1 MNPRFFN
8 LKVLIF
14 VMTVN
19 IDKVV
24 DEINKDDVSEILIIN
39 CSPNNRAITF
49 LIKLTTG
56 FYLIPCQI
64 IYKLDKE
71 TVGIELYKVNYY
83 TTHKKLFSIYR
94 IKKYIKE
101 QNLRFVIITNDMFDS
116 LTIKA
121 YTMQIIKLK

>member
-24 DEINKDDVSEILIIN
+24 DEIKKDDVSEILII
-39 CSPNNRAITF
+39 SSNNRAITF

-56 FYLIPCQI
+56 FYLLPCLI
-64 IYKLDKE
+64 LYRLDKE
-71 TVGIELYKVNYY
+71 NIGIELYKVNY
-83 TTHKKLFSIYR
+83 TIHKKLFSIYR

-101 QNLRFVIITNDMFDS
+101 LNLRFVIITNDMYDS

-121 YTMQIIKLK
+121 HTMQTIKLK